1 MINITLL
8 LKRKPGTSKEDF
20 RRGYEH
26 HATIAM
32 KHLGHLYVRYL
43 RNYTIAQG
51 PHAGSTSATADPFAD
66 TMFDAITTITLK
78 DRDSLAEMQ
87 RIARTPAIFDEFI
100 ADEELWL
107 DRANKVVFT
116 TEEVCSPPLAN
127 G

>member
-8 LKRKPGTSKEDF
+8 LKRKAGTSKEDF

-26 HATIAM
+26 HATLAM

-51 PHAGSTSATADPFAD
+51 AHAGSTSDQADLWAE
-66 TMFDAITTITLK
+66 TMVDAITTISFRNRE
-78 DRDSLAEMQ
+78 DLAEFQ
-87 RIARTPAIFDEFI
+87 RIASTPEIFAEFI

-107 DRANKVVFT
+107 DRSNKIVFT
-116 TEEVCSPPLAN
+116 TEEVSSPSQVPA
-127 G
+127 